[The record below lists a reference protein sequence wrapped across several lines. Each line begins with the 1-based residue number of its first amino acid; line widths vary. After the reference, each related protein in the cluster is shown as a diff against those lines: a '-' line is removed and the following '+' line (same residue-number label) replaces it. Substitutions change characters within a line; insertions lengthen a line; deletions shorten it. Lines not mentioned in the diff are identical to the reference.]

1 MVLGIFQFSDTFCAY
16 FSIFLYFPDLCT
28 LAWSRSVGRRRPN
41 RGWESSR
48 LDSDSLAWEAPQQL
62 AVLAPYGALSIGIE
76 VLLANENLCPEVS
89 IPFNPSHWHT
99 MLHPSQM
106 ALFHFTRC
114 FAVFLSA
121 ACSISLNGL
130 QYLRPRKLPPRL
142 WEHILQYAAMLSWK
156 EYGCVGFNRPTK
168 IQDWICQT
176 SDIYLFRIGLLRRK

>member
-1 MVLGIFQFSDTFCAY
+1 MGLEIIQFSDTFCAY

-41 RGWESSR
+41 RGRESSR
-48 LDSDSLAWEAPQQL
+48 LDSDSLAWEAPEQL
-62 AVLAPYGALSIGIE
+62 AVLAPHGALSIGIE
-76 VLLANENLCPEVS
+76 VLLANKNLCPEVS

-142 WEHILQYAAMLSWK
+142 WEQIFQYAAMLS
-156 EYGCVGFNRPTK
+156 
-168 IQDWICQT
+168 
-176 SDIYLFRIGLLRRK
+176 